1 MSNTTTISEWTKEEI
16 ESLLCLDEPD
26 QRTVLDSLSSQERE
40 SLASAISGHH
50 RSQQLERVKGAS
62 LNDRRA
68 QSARINKQRRIEGS
82 TVEIPDLTESD
93 RKTRQKLEADSE
105 AWIWTMCGPKSGIR
119 EPFTRKFTSQQCE
132 MIGAF
137 EQTLRD
143 GGDEMILA
151 SRGEGKT
158 SYLRCM
164 VWKTIAQGDC
174 DFIAFI
180 GATGPDACNSA
191 DAIKDMMARSE
202 PFLRYYPEIAVPA
215 IAVGGT
221 PQLAKHMRA
230 TGSRYDDP
238 SKTFSQ
244 YPISFEWTAESINM
258 PDVPGS
264 PSAGAMLRFRG
275 ADSPIRG
282 LNIFGKRPKVVA
294 IDDLDTPD
302 TTNNIDVAKKII
314 DRVNLDIGGLGSQ
327 DKPLA
332 RLMLATL
339 PKSGIGVAHHF
350 AETGYPFVVK
360 RFKYMLE
367 RPHRFDLWMEYVKRR
382 QKGKI
387 DGDKYGRAAH
397 RFYLDNRKAMDAGA
411 VVSNSHRF
419 KPQRLPDG
427 SQLQVSAV
435 QNYFDEWAD
444 KGEMFCRCELD
455 NETIENEDLIESKL
469 ELGHVMSSETERP
482 RGFADPSTELIVRG
496 IDVRK
501 VELHFATMASD
512 ASRPHRVIDYNVKAH
527 GTSETTVEQ
536 AEQLIYE
543 GLCRLADEWKTEGY
557 PDTSGGVHFADL
569 TLIDK
574 GWFGSWS
581 EDGERKT
588 WAAQPVERF
597 CMQRGLRKFLPAKGA
612 PNYRSPAPSDD
623 VIIGDNWHMNRGA
636 GAERACTE
644 VVWNAEHW
652 HSLVEGLFM
661 QPGGDPAGFELFQ
674 SEPGLWVNHKRLAE
688 HIRAGSEDLA
698 DLRKRATKTRK
709 AKYRRDHFWDA
720 FAMMLVA
727 RSVEQWFREN
737 LSSQRRKVTT
747 GQPVSA
753 ADYEEIGAR

>member
-1 MSNTTTISEWTKEEI
+1 MSSTKTTSEWTKEEI
-16 ESLLCLDEPD
+16 ESLIFLDEVD
-26 QRTVLDSLSSQERE
+26 QRKVLDSLSSQDKA
-40 SLASAISGHH
+40 SLASAISSHH
-50 RSQQLERVKGAS
+50 RNQQLEKVKGAS

-82 TVEIPDLTESD
+82 TITIPDLSAAD
-93 RKTRQKLEADSE
+93 RKTRKKLEADSE
-105 AWIWTMCGPKSGIR
+105 AWIWTMCGPKSRIR

-137 EQTLRD
+137 EQTLKD
-143 GGDEMILA
+143 GGDELILA

-164 VWKTIAQGDC
+164 VWKTIAQGLC

-230 TGSRYDDP
+230 TGTRYDDP
-238 SKTFSQ
+238 KKTFSQ

-302 TTNNIDVAKKII
+302 TTNNIDVAKKIV
-314 DRVNLDIGGLGSQ
+314 DRVNMDIGGLGGQ
-327 DKPLA
+327 DKSLA
-332 RLMLATL
+332 RIMLATL

-350 AETGYPFVVK
+350 AETGFPFVVK
-360 RFKYMLE
+360 RFQYMLD
-367 RPHRFDLWMEYVKRR
+367 RPHRFDLWMDYVKRR

-397 RFYLDNRKAMDAGA
+397 QFYLANRHAMDAGA
-411 VVSNSHRF
+411 VVSNPHRF

-455 NETIENEDLIESKL
+455 NETITNEDVIESKL
-469 ELGHVMSSETERP
+469 ELGHVMSAESDVP
-482 RGFADPSTELIVRG
+482 RGFTEESTSMIVRG
-496 IDVRK
+496 VDVRK
-501 VELHFATMASD
+501 IELHFSTMATD
-512 ASRPHRVIDYNVKAH
+512 NIHRHRVIDYDVRSH

-536 AEQLIYE
+536 AEELVYV
-543 GLCRLADEWKTEGY
+543 GLRRLADEWAENGHE
-557 PDTSGGVHFADL
+557 DAIGGRHFADL

-574 GWFGSWS
+574 GWMGSWS

-597 CMQRGLRKFLPAKGA
+597 CMERGLRRFLPAKGA
-612 PNYRSPAPSDD
+612 PSYRSPAPSDD
-623 VIIGDNWHMNRGA
+623 VIIGDNWHINRGE

-644 VVWNAEHW
+644 VIWNAEHW

-661 QPGGDPAGFELFQ
+661 LPSDDASGFSLFAA
-674 SEPGLWVNHKRLAE
+674 EPGLWVNHKRLSE
-688 HIRAGSEDLA
+688 HIREGSEDLA
-698 DLRKRATKTRK
+698 ELRKKSTKTRK
-709 AKYRRDHFWDA
+709 ARYRRDHFWDS

-727 RSVEQWFREN
+727 RSVEEWLRVN
-737 LSSQRRKVTT
+737 LKSRKTKTKLGSPMSV
-747 GQPVSA
+747 A
-753 ADYEEIGAR
+753 AYEEIGAR